1 MAGAAEDFAVRARGM
16 EGLGDDGDVALGYP
30 LIDDVERGQRKP
42 AAVVGY
48 PLPPEG
54 TDPRPSSATRRPPP
68 RDKCTSCKMFTKGF
82 LVTLGTVLITDFVL
96 GGLILKKAPHPLL
109 VLLCS
114 PFYPFVCA
122 GLIMLIANCETSES
136 HVQDG

>member
-1 MAGAAEDFAVRARGM
+1 MMAGAARGV
-16 EGLGDDGDVALGYP
+16 EELGDDGDVALGYP

-54 TDPRPSSATRRPPP
+54 TDPRPSSAARPPP
-68 RDKCTSCKMFTKGF
+68 RDKCASCNMFTKGF

-96 GGLILKKAPHPLL
+96 GGLILKRAPHPLL

-114 PFYPFVCA
+114 PFYPIVCA
-122 GLIMLIANCETSES
+122 GFILLIANCETSES
-136 HVQDG
+136 DIQDG